1 LKEKRRNKMIVQS
14 GGTEDQKKAWREFI
28 KYRKFIKYHETA
40 IGGKIV
46 CLWDMVDDNN
56 NALKAFDVAANFMYY
71 NVSPCKG
78 VMLIKF
84 HIERPTYCMGFSNR
98 ARDDKFESA
107 FVDAVEGTFL
117 QIRQDE
123 EWSYDM
129 LGESLE
135 EMGFRF
141 EFLF

>member
-1 LKEKRRNKMIVQS
+1 MIVQS

-28 KYRKFIKYHETA
+28 KYHETA
-40 IGGKIV
+40 RGGTIV

-123 EWSYDM
+123 EWDYSM